1 MLKNLFRLS
10 AGGPAQPEIRPGDIW
25 RDAQCRKIVIRA
37 VIPTHVYYDCE
48 GVENI
53 CSFPRCYFADE
64 FTPEPVAIHS
74 VFIRPREVLQA
85 IKNVFRQKGA
95 NNAHTT
101 D

>member
-1 MLKNLFRLS
+1 MLKNLFRLP

-25 RDAQCRKIVIRA
+25 RDAQGRKVIIRS
-37 VIPTHVYYDCE
+37 VIPSRVYYDCE

-53 CSFPRCYFADE
+53 CSFPRYYFTDE
-64 FTPEPVAIHS
+64 FTPEPVTARS
-74 VFIRPREVLQA
+74 VFIRSREVLQVV
-85 IKNVFRQKGA
+85 KNVFRQKGA